1 MKPPIVGGSEEHRT
15 SISDRACRLAPTD
28 GKVGTLYK
36 DQDQTIQHSL
46 KELELMIAHTNL
58 HVRNYPRSK
67 AFYIAAL
74 APLGYRNNMESGK
87 AAGFNDGKNTDL
99 WISEQPAAVPSH
111 LAFETDSR
119 SKVEALSLIHI

>member
-1 MKPPIVGGSEEHRT
+1 
-15 SISDRACRLAPTD
+15 
-28 GKVGTLYK
+28 
-36 DQDQTIQHSL
+36 
-46 KELELMIAHTNL
+46 MIAHTNL

-99 WISEQPAAVPSH
+99 WISEEPAAVPSH

-119 SKVEALSLIHI
+119 SKVEAFYQAALAAGAKDNGEPGYRDYSPGYFAAFVLDPDGNNIEAVWYDPSKGK